1 MDAPNGSSGGNGA
14 KHHPFDYDYDS
25 GGNVRFDG
33 RFYYQYDGM
42 NRLKDVFDVNWTGTL
57 ADTPMQGNR
66 RAHFDYDGPGQLVKS
81 SYRTHVPSTSGD
93 LSNED
98 IEWTPR
104 DLLGRPLGIWR
115 QKPATGGGDRPCAKP
130 YQGFGYHNTGFRG
143 EGADDTRGIL
153 DCPAI
158 RWRDTDGDGV
168 FDEKLSYLQDFR
180 GDIQALMHEK
190 YGVQER
196 VRYGPTGYPESFP
209 ASDVNFD
216 GIVDATDLQNM
227 QDAVKAFGNDHT
239 KYDPR
244 ADLNRDGKV
253 DSDDEGLFNDNY
265 SKYSKY
271 EGMWK
276 LSSGPG
282 LLYNINGDNAG
293 LDNRFGWRGYWYDP
307 HLQQY
312 HVRNR
317 VYDPRPG
324 AWKQNDPLGFS
335 AGDQNLYRYAD
346 GNYSTGY
353 DPLGLDPDD
362 AHGFWWYLAHP
373 RGQQPAYEV
382 HPALNGNDIANIRG
396 GAQIGNQQ
404 SGIAGRME
412 QAERRGAEDLSLAFQ
427 QRFGA
432 MPNAL
437 QQPLNVALVYTVGTV
452 VVTTVFA
459 GSLEDLAVAGA
470 IKVLGTGIKAI
481 TRVGTKWIAESING
495 AKYELKAEEAAAL
508 EAKIAQQEA
517 REVAGA
523 GRGKTPVNPHS
534 GPAGE
539 MNCGNSALALD
550 ARLKGAKDLQALP
563 NPDGVGWKAW
573 GELAEKNEWT
583 RDPNAVFATEAELT
597 AAIAARGEGK
607 QAIIWGVA
615 RNGRVHH
622 LFNGVQ
628 RGGEVK
634 LLNGQ
639 EGILQNTSTFKGY
652 YVWWTN

>member
-1 MDAPNGSSGGNGA
+1 MSPRYPTGGGSTRPVPQYDEWADHSTDSGEGCTPQGINSRTLHEGRKLQTGTSSSPVDAPNGSAGGNGA

-324 AWKQNDPLGFS
+324 SFLQ
-335 AGDQNLYRYAD
+335 
-346 GNYSTGY
+346 
-353 DPLGLDPDD
+353 LDPWKRT
-362 AHGFWWYLAHP
+362 ARFCT
-373 RGQQPAYEV
+373 PAKR
-382 HPALNGNDIANIRG
+382 L
-396 GAQIGNQQ
+396 
-404 SGIAGRME
+404 
-412 QAERRGAEDLSLAFQ
+412 GAELSLYLVAPQ
-427 QRFGA
+427 PGCCTSQRA
-432 MPNAL
+432 RA
-437 QQPLNVALVYTVGTV
+437 
-452 VVTTVFA
+452 
-459 GSLEDLAVAGA
+459 SRLA
-470 IKVLGTGIKAI
+470 KP
-481 TRVGTKWIAESING
+481 S
-495 AKYELKAEEAAAL
+495 
-508 EAKIAQQEA
+508 
-517 REVAGA
+517 
-523 GRGKTPVNPHS
+523 
-534 GPAGE
+534 
-539 MNCGNSALALD
+539 
-550 ARLKGAKDLQALP
+550 
-563 NPDGVGWKAW
+563 
-573 GELAEKNEWT
+573 
-583 RDPNAVFATEAELT
+583 
-597 AAIAARGEGK
+597 
-607 QAIIWGVA
+607 
-615 RNGRVHH
+615 
-622 LFNGVQ
+622 
-628 RGGEVK
+628 
-634 LLNGQ
+634 
-639 EGILQNTSTFKGY
+639 
-652 YVWWTN
+652 